1 MRLPVASTIN
11 AVPQCVPMGMI
22 GLGLSGA
29 AIFNAFDLA
38 RRVAPAYE
46 IQSTCNGHPEIGGP
60 YHHHDCLPCLQ
71 NGERG
76 SDQSGHAHEAALD
89 GKRAD
94 RYHYHF
100 TNEIPYI
107 VARFKGM
114 VDAKHWK
121 R

>member
-1 MRLPVASTIN
+1 MRSIWR
-11 AVPQCVPMGMI
+11 
-22 GLGLSGA
+22 GA
-29 AIFNAFDLA
+29 LRLRMKF
-38 RRVAPAYE
+38 RAPATV
-46 IQSTCNGHPEIGGP
+46 IRKSAALITITTA
-60 YHHHDCLPCLQ
+60 CLVCKMVSEDPI
-71 NGERG
+71 N
-76 SDQSGHAHEAALD
+76 HAHEAALD